1 MITVSFHPG
10 PGLNFHTIS
19 NESSIRKMG
28 FLQYSSTKQRDSCK
42 ILDGSLYNF
51 ITTTYQ
57 TIAYEYIY
65 HNIFSVTGYT
75 RRMIAYDTKANR
87 FIKCANLKER
97 RMHHSATVL
106 SNELY
111 VTGGRYINGHDVIED
126 SDAFECYDPKTDTW
140 TSKGSLPFK
149 LFDHGSVTLTCVSQT
164 WSKS

>member
-1 MITVSFHPG
+1 M
-10 PGLNFHTIS
+10 
-19 NESSIRKMG
+19 
-28 FLQYSSTKQRDSCK
+28 
-42 ILDGSLYNF
+42 LDGSLYNF

-57 TIAYEYIY
+57 TTAYEYTY

-106 SNELY
+106 SNKLY